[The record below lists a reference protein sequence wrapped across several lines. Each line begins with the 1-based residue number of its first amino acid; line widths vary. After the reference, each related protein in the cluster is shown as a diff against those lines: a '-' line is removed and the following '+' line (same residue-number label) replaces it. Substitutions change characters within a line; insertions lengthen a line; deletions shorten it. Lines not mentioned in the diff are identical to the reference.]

1 VVTNHEMTWK
11 RVDGSQ
17 FPVMINVRVDRHGL
31 ELRFEGFVV
40 DITDRKHADAARL
53 RSSSRPGWRV
63 IRRRRS
69 TSSNASGACGELGR

>member
-31 ELRFEGFVV
+31 ELRFEASWWTSPTGSTRTPPGF
-40 DITDRKHADAARL
+40 AA
-53 RSSSRPGWRV
+53 PQD
-63 IRRRRS
+63 
-69 TSSNASGACGELGR
+69 